1 MAVKLP
7 LVVANGQIEQLQAG
21 DSIDTGLPA
30 IQHVF
35 STNATIPAGYSLYVS
50 RYVEIAAGVTLEIGA
65 DADLEI
71 G

>member
-21 DSIDTGLPA
+21 DSINTGLPA
-30 IQHVF
+30 VQHVF
-35 STNATIPAGYSLYVS
+35 TSNTTIPAGYSLYVS
-50 RYVEIAAGVTLEIGA
+50 RYVEIAAGVTLTVDD